1 MDLREL
7 QACFREKEQKVTDER
22 LQPGALILIVLSEEE
37 GLVFKN
43 GRSEKPKRIVLI
55 GIDKLNEVCYGS
67 VLVNTRMSPK
77 ACFSDEYLSVQF
89 LLKQSDYPEFLD
101 YDSYADC
108 GVLFCIP
115 IAKLKRRSYFGML
128 NDIDMRGIWDILETT
143 DTISTKQKKRFG
155 IKRR

>member
-7 QACFREKEQKVTDER
+7 QACFRGKEQKVTDER
-22 LQPGALILIVLSEEE
+22 LQPGALILTVLSEEE

-77 ACFSDEYLSVQF
+77 ACFSDEYLSAQF

-101 YDSYADC
+101 YD
-108 GVLFCIP
+108 
-115 IAKLKRRSYFGML
+115 R
-128 NDIDMRGIWDILETT
+128 
-143 DTISTKQKKRFG
+143 
-155 IKRR
+155 